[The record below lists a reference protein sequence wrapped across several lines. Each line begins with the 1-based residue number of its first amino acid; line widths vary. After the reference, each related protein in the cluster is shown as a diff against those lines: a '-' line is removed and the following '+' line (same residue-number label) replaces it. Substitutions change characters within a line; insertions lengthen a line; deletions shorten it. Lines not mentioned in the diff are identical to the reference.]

1 MKKSSFFAGCVAV
14 ASLAL
19 SGSVLAHHGDAG
31 RYIEDVVEI
40 TGTVVETQLINPH
53 AILVLDVDTNGKKV
67 RWQAEMGGAQGLI
80 RGGWTKDVKPGTKV
94 TLTGRRL
101 KSGAPYMNL
110 TERAR
115 VVVTD
120 TGKEV
125 CATRT
130 SASRRP
136 PAAAAR
142 QTRVARRLRHLSR
155 EVRLMSEGTSLSR
168 GPFFHEPAERP
179 SISSVRLEASM
190 RRQVLAVLCCSGGRC
205 RQCWLV
211 ARPSAR

>member
-1 MKKSSFFAGCVAV
+1 V

-31 RYIEDVVEI
+31 RYIEEVVTI

-53 AILVLDVDTNGKKV
+53 AILVLDVEDGGKKV

-80 RGGWTKDVKPGTKV
+80 RGGWTNDVKPGTKV

-115 VVVTD
+115 VVLAD
-120 TGKEV
+120 SGKEV
-125 CATRT
+125 LRNANFGQPPPAGGGGT
-130 SASRRP
+130 SSSAGTPP
-136 PAAAAR
+136 PAAPAR
-142 QTRVARRLRHLSR
+142 
-155 EVRLMSEGTSLSR
+155 
-168 GPFFHEPAERP
+168 
-179 SISSVRLEASM
+179 
-190 RRQVLAVLCCSGGRC
+190 
-205 RQCWLV
+205 
-211 ARPSAR
+211 

>member
-1 MKKSSFFAGCVAV
+1 MKKSSILAGFVAV

-19 SGSVLAHHGDAG
+19 SGAVLAHHGDAG

-53 AILVLDVDTNGKKV
+53 AILVLDVTDPAGKKV

-80 RGGWTKDVKPGTKV
+80 RGGWTTDVKPGTKV

-125 CATRT
+125 LRNANYGQPAPAGGGGT
-130 SASRRP
+130 SSSAGTPP
-136 PAAAAR
+136 PAA
-142 QTRVARRLRHLSR
+142 
-155 EVRLMSEGTSLSR
+155 
-168 GPFFHEPAERP
+168 PAK
-179 SISSVRLEASM
+179 
-190 RRQVLAVLCCSGGRC
+190 
-205 RQCWLV
+205 
-211 ARPSAR
+211 